1 MIQVS
6 LTKISSNAKTG
17 PIPTTVTSRNSCPTT
32 CPFYEKGCYAKYGPA
47 KIHWDHV
54 TNGTRG
60 SDWDALCQTI
70 SKLSRGQLWR
80 HNVAGDLPHNDGQID
95 QPMLAKLA
103 EANKGRKGWTYT
115 HHRLTP
121 ENLAALADAKAK
133 GFTVNLSTES
143 VSYAD
148 ALMTQYNLPAVAVV
162 PSDQTERIYRT
173 KSGRKVVTCP
183 ATIFDDVTCAKCGIC
198 QQADRDFVVA
208 FSAHGAAKKT
218 VNQIVGV

>member
-17 PIPTTVTSRNSCPTT
+17 PIPTTTTSRNSCPTT
-32 CPFYEKGCYAKYGPA
+32 CPFFNKGCYAKYGPA
-47 KIHWDHV
+47 KIHWDKT

-60 SDWDALCQTI
+60 GDWNDLCQQI
-70 SKLSRGQLWR
+70 GRLPHGQLWR

-95 QPMLAKLA
+95 RPMLAKLVS
-103 EANKGRKGWTYT
+103 ANRGRKGFTYS
-115 HHRLTP
+115 HHTLTP

-148 ALMTQYNLPAVAVV
+148 ALMTQHNLPAVAVV
-162 PSDQTERIYRT
+162 PSDQTERIYQT
-173 KSGRKVVTCP
+173 ESGRKVVTCP
-183 ATIFDDVTCAKCGIC
+183 ATIFDDITCARCGIC

-208 FSAHGAAKKT
+208 FPAHGVAKKT
-218 VNQIVGV
+218 VNQLVGA